1 MKKTVERVTS
11 TGQSCFVEID
21 VEEFDPSKPQVACTE
36 EFGTAKL
43 SGLKPDSPNPY
54 HVEKPTDDGKLTPEN
69 VMKGKLIIEVDI
81 NGQVSGPL
89 FPDRR

>member
-1 MKKTVERVTS
+1 MKKTVERVTP
-11 TGQSCFVEID
+11 TGQSYFVEID
-21 VEEFDPSKPQVACTE
+21 AEEFDPTKPRVAYTE

-54 HVEKPTDDGKLTPEN
+54 HVEKPTTDIEEE
-69 VMKGKLIIEVDI
+69 KLIVSRDI
-81 NGQVSGPL
+81 YGNVVAQP